1 MGASLSSLASGLPWV
16 TCDPLWVP
24 SLGCVCL
31 ARFWPCCGAGPVEPG
46 CASLKPPHF
55 SYPIS
60 PKETMSLKYD
70 PMPDRMAHE
79 KPRRLHLLPLHQ
91 TEKHNLLSEPR

>member
-46 CASLKPPHF
+46 CVSLKPPHF
-55 SYPIS
+55 SYLL
-60 PKETMSLKYD
+60 TVCFL
-70 PMPDRMAHE
+70 
-79 KPRRLHLLPLHQ
+79 RRWEQAP
-91 TEKHNLLSEPR
+91 P